1 MAGGGG
7 KAVGK
12 DKKVVGECT
21 ICKSDYEEKDGGIRG
36 FIGMLPVS
44 FCPGCLTGILE
55 IARRI
60 SK

>member
-1 MAGGGG
+1 M
-7 KAVGK
+7 GK